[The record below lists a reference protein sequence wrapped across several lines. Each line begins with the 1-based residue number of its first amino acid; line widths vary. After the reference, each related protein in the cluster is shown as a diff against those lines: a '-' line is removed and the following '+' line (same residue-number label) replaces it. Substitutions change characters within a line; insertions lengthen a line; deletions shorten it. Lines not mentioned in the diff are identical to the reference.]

1 MLILILIDAHYLQNV
16 VFSFE
21 KGSNGQNH
29 FFSDSHKLIK
39 IFPQTKFPI
48 PPTGGNAPYP
58 LRLFGK
64 PCIIFNILY
73 NTF

>member
-1 MLILILIDAHYLQNV
+1 MLILILIDADYLQNV
-16 VFSFE
+16 VFIFE

-39 IFPQTKFPI
+39 IFPQPKFPI
-48 PPTGGNAPYP
+48 PPNAPYP